1 MVEQPLYLRDLA
13 WALTAL
19 LQTVVLFFIFR
30 HRLFRTHPAFSAY
43 ILATFLQSFLVGW
56 AGRHW
61 GVQSIQY
68 FDIAWGMQAVIIC
81 ARWVAVV
88 EIAKRILAGYTG
100 IWRLAS
106 SILFVLC
113 LAVLVYA
120 LALAQYRWTLM
131 VLSADRA
138 VELSIAGFVV
148 GMLIFARYYR
158 LGMTDLERQLAIGF
172 ALFSCS
178 WVVSNSLFESAQYPS
193 RAWWDFFQI
202 IAFLATLVIWAN
214 ALRMPVPQAAR
225 ETPAELPAD
234 KLSQLSLQ
242 ANTQLRELNDRL
254 THLWHSK
261 DSRT

>member
-1 MVEQPLYLRDLA
+1 MVEPLYLRDLA
-13 WALTAL
+13 WAVAAL
-19 LQTVVLFFIFR
+19 LQVIVLFFIFR
-30 HRLFRTHPAFSAY
+30 QKLLRAHPAFSGY

-56 AGRHW
+56 VGRHW

-68 FDIAWGMQAVIIC
+68 FDIAWGMQAVVIC
-81 ARWVAVV
+81 ARWLAVM
-88 EIAKRILAGYTG
+88 EIARQILADYTG

-113 LAVLVYA
+113 LAVLIYA

-138 VELSIAGFVV
+138 VELSIALFVV

-178 WVVSNSLFESAQYPS
+178 WVVSNSLFESSRNPS
-193 RAWWDFFQI
+193 NAWWDFFQI
-202 IAFLATLVIWAN
+202 VAFLATLIIWAN
-214 ALRMPVPQAAR
+214 ALRKPMYRASR
-225 ETPAELPAD
+225 EALAELPPE
-234 KLSQLSLQ
+234 KLAQLSLQ
-242 ANTQLRELNDRL
+242 ANTRLRELNDRL
-254 THLWHSK
+254 NHLLHSK

>member
-1 MVEQPLYLRDLA
+1 MVEPLYLRDLA
-13 WALTAL
+13 WAVTAL
-19 LQTVVLFFIFR
+19 LQVIVLFFIFR
-30 HRLFRTHPAFSAY
+30 QKLLRVHPAFLGY
-43 ILATFLQSFLVGW
+43 ILATFLQSFTVGW
-56 AGRHW
+56 VGRRW

-68 FDIAWGMQAVIIC
+68 FDIAWGMQAVVIC
-81 ARWVAVV
+81 ARWLAVM
-88 EIAKRILAGYTG
+88 EIARQILAGYTG

-113 LAVLVYA
+113 LAVLLYA

-178 WVVSNSLFESAQYPS
+178 WVVSNSLYESSQNPS
-193 RAWWDFFQI
+193 NAWWDFFQI
-202 IAFLATLVIWAN
+202 VAFLATLVIWAN
-214 ALRMPVPQAAR
+214 ALRKPMHHASH
-225 ETPAELPAD
+225 ETPAALPRE
-234 KLSQLSLQ
+234 KLTQLSLQ
-242 ANTQLRELNDRL
+242 ANTRLRELNDRL
-254 THLWHSK
+254 NHLLHSK